1 MNVTLDG
8 ILIGFLLTLLAG
20 LATTIGSF
28 IAFFT
33 KSSNAKFLAWALGFS
48 AGVMVYI
55 SFVELLADAN
65 YDLQRTFGQKAGSL
79 YAIFAFFGG
88 LLISLAIDRLIPE
101 QENPHEVRKVEE
113 MNSQNSVKNKKLL
126 RSGFFFAFAMA
137 IHNFPEGMAT
147 FIASL
152 ENPATGISIAIA
164 IAIHNIPEGI
174 TVSVPIYHATNSR
187 KKALLISSLSGLA
200 EPLGALIAFLFLLPF
215 LSETLLSI
223 LFAAVAGVMVFISF
237 DELLPLAEAYHEHH
251 KTIYGF
257 ILGMLVM
264 ALTLMW

>member
-1 MNVTLDG
+1 MGITADG

-20 LATTIGSF
+20 LATVIGSF

-33 KSSNAKFLAWALGFS
+33 KSSSAKFLAWALGFS
-48 AGVMVYI
+48 AGVMIFI
-55 SFVELLADAN
+55 SFAELLAEAN
-65 YDLQRTFGQKAGSL
+65 TTLQQTFGERRGYL
-79 YAIFAFFGG
+79 YALAAFFGG
-88 LLISLAIDRLIPE
+88 ILISLAIDRLIPE
-101 QENPHEVRKVEE
+101 AENPHEVRTVED
-113 MNSQNSVKNKKLL
+113 MNNAPQIPKQRLL
-126 RSGFFFAFAMA
+126 RSGFLFALAMG

-147 FIASL
+147 FIAAL
-152 ENPATGISIAIA
+152 DNPATGISIAVA

-174 TVSVPIYHATNSR
+174 TVSVPIYHATKSR

-200 EPLGALIAFLFLLPF
+200 EPFGALIAFIFLLPF
-215 LSETLLSI
+215 LSATLLAV
-223 LFAAVAGVMVFISF
+223 LFAGVAGIMVFISF
-237 DELLPLAEAYHEHH
+237 DELLPLAEAYREHH